1 MFAPSQSKG
10 PNQRDEEVN
19 GLEPDNE
26 MQMQIKLLTNTI
38 EQMQSPTGRSKKNP
52 ARSCMDLFMSADAAG
67 EKLMSDWYWI
77 DPNGGCQADAIK
89 AFCNFESRETCLDAN
104 NGSVRQGTHFRGYTD
119 KHVYFGEM
127 QNGYKFDYSP
137 RDDAVSGANY
147 ESQITFLRLLSS
159 QARQMVTYHCK
170 NSIAAFDK
178 ASRDYSK
185 ALKLLGSNG
194 VEMTAEG
201 SETYEVLEDGCQT
214 GSSSADKTVV
224 QYATKKTAR
233 LPIVDVAARDIGD
246 DKEFGIEMGPICFA

>member
-1 MFAPSQSKG
+1 
-10 PNQRDEEVN
+10 
-19 GLEPDNE
+19 
-26 MQMQIKLLTNTI
+26 
-38 EQMQSPTGRSKKNP
+38 
-52 ARSCMDLFMSADAAG
+52 
-67 EKLMSDWYWI
+67 
-77 DPNGGCQADAIK
+77 
-89 AFCNFESRETCLDAN
+89 
-104 NGSVRQGTHFRGYTD
+104 
-119 KHVYFGEM
+119 
-127 QNGYKFDYSP
+127 
-137 RDDAVSGANY
+137 
-147 ESQITFLRLLSS
+147 
-159 QARQMVTYHCK
+159 MVTYHCK

-233 LPIVDVAARDIGD
+233 LPIVVSILTWLDDYIKLRFNHNLNMILTWLIQDVAARDIGD